1 MTVAPC
7 IPSVGGWRSEGEI
20 RNGGNGVLEWGRNW
34 EWSGG
39 REVRSFLQGLREF
52 GGSGCFWDS
61 RRRMSRVAI
70 RRQAFWAGD
79 AVPMTGRSISL
90 ASAVLPS
97 AKSASARRSA
107 TMGGGAIGQFGLT
120 LPGTENAAWG
130 LPTTKSARSKVER
143 RAVAVSAAIASPA
156 CRRDRGLPFDGRF
169 YAQA

>member
-1 MTVAPC
+1 M
-7 IPSVGGWRSEGEI
+7 GEKLGME
-20 RNGGNGVLEWGRNW
+20 R
-34 EWSGG
+34 G

-61 RRRMSRVAI
+61 RRRMSRAAI

-143 RAVAVSAAIASPA
+143 RAAAVSAAIASPEVHLGRSQSRWVSVSGTKERAA